1 MLNVHV
7 LDERFKVELS
17 SNSRFDLNLVGAIQ
31 IMAELRSNFSFNLDQ
46 GWSAVVNFNHL
57 KATSPSLRS
66 VSSWPCLLSALRAS
80 ADSTP
85 RLVIPPLWAGR
96 CMQNGRTVGHPDFSK

>member
-1 MLNVHV
+1 MEYLRQIAVKCMLNVHV

-46 GWSAVVNFNHL
+46 G
-57 KATSPSLRS
+57 
-66 VSSWPCLLSALRAS
+66 
-80 ADSTP
+80 
-85 RLVIPPLWAGR
+85 
-96 CMQNGRTVGHPDFSK
+96 